1 MGIVGALL
9 VGAAGLAVGSFG
21 VVAAAV
27 LAVPV
32 FVLLVMNPLPGLLA
46 IAVVIS
52 FEVAFMLGGA
62 TLARLVGPPVALAW
76 ILRKLLTKEPLGPV
90 LGERF
95 VTVAVMFF
103 TFTLASV
110 MWAEY
115 PVSVAV
121 EFMRLGM
128 LFALAVLVLDIVRN
142 WRHANLVVR
151 GLIAGAIV
159 AASLMVAQYFGAG
172 VRRAGE
178 LIAGDPNA
186 AAYVLVSLMPF
197 AFYMLRAQK
206 QGVWRFVGLAYLVL
220 GVTAVATSLSR
231 MAFLMVPLIVVAEYW
246 ETLRARAGRV
256 VLIGAS
262 VVALFLALRFIPI
275 EAVQERAATIV
286 PYVESTIAGKT
297 DATSTV
303 SGRGYHIRIA
313 LAIFQDFP
321 ILGVGY
327 RNYGHHFL
335 HYQRFVPGA
344 ERVYTGMRSAHGS
357 HYQVMAELGVVGIV
371 LWVSLFVVGYRNLR
385 VAYRNTSGDRS
396 SSEFQ
401 LVRAVILVFSIQA
414 LYGFYQNIHL
424 EKIFWFLLGL
434 TVAVRTISSLPT
446 YSGSDPT
453 VMTTD
458 SIGEE
463 EHFAVGVGSAG
474 PRS

>member
-1 MGIVGALL
+1 MGALL
-9 VGAAGLAVGSFG
+9 VGATGLAVGSFG

-27 LAVPV
+27 LAVPI

-62 TLARLVGPPVALAW
+62 TLTRLVGPPVALAW
-76 ILRKLLTKEPLGPV
+76 ILHKLLTREPMGPV

-95 VTVAVMFF
+95 VIVAVMFF

-297 DATSTV
+297 DPTSTI

-396 SSEFQ
+396 SDSRSPF
-401 LVRAVILVFSIQA
+401 R
-414 LYGFYQNIHL
+414 
-424 EKIFWFLLGL
+424 
-434 TVAVRTISSLPT
+434 
-446 YSGSDPT
+446 SG
-453 VMTTD
+453 D
-458 SIGEE
+458 S
-463 EHFAVGVGSAG
+463 
-474 PRS
+474 R